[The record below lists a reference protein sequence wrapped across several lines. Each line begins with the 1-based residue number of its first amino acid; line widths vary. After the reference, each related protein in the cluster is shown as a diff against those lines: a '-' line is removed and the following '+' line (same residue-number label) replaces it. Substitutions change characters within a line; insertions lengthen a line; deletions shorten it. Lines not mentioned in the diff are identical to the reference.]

1 MFIWMPGWR
10 QLAVPLATHLLV
22 VIVLFR
28 HSLSVWSVV
37 LSSLW
42 LISLLSTMHRCWP
55 RIGSA
60 IHIALPD
67 SPIPDGAPLY
77 PRMDPVVHQ
86 VVRVVWSLPRW
97 VSVEL
102 ATEAGRE
109 VVDIFSS
116 EMAAHELA
124 MLRRWTQR
132 DKLLHRFSRR
142 RAAGR
147 PADP

>member
-1 MFIWMPGWR
+1 MPGWR
-10 QLAVPLATHLLV
+10 QLVVPLATHLLV
-22 VIVLFR
+22 VIVLLR
-28 HSLSVWSVV
+28 HSLGVWSVV

-42 LISLLSTMHRCWP
+42 LISLLSTIHRCWR

-60 IHIALPD
+60 IRLALPD
-67 SPIPDGAPLY
+67 SPILDGPPSY

-116 EMAAHELA
+116 EMAAGELA
-124 MLRRWTQR
+124 TLRRWTQR
-132 DKLLHRFSRR
+132 DKLRR
-142 RAAGR
+142 GR
-147 PADP
+147 G